1 MPPEVITNK
10 LIIITMNLNSNSCW
24 NILTEFEESN
34 SIEISIQSSIHFIKI
49 LMLALGKYLTDII
62 HNI

>member
-34 SIEISIQSSIHFIKI
+34 SIEISIQSSIKI

>member
-49 LMLALGKYLTDII
+49 LTLALGKYLTDII